1 MTDRDNEG
9 FPDHRDLVLQK
20 QADNLVSMTEELV
33 EWVGLHSPSRRD
45 GNHPINNSDEF
56 KLLRLRRLANNLW
69 NSTKSPVAATVY
81 GPSQVG
87 KSLFM
92 GRVLEPADSSE
103 SPLGKSDK
111 QPPDAYI
118 REMSFHHD
126 LNPHNLGNEATALVT
141 RFTTQDRFDPDALEQ
156 FPVKIRALTRAEW
169 IRVLA
174 RGFRSECPRDK
185 SRMWGEGQVRALF
198 ESTHQQHG
206 ADEGDRTWQMD
217 LIDAYTFMRG
227 IDRLQFGIEESMF
240 NSFLSQYSLT
250 EAGYTEIAGKLFW
263 DSGDDHP
270 DTRTNI
276 TNLFNSVNQ
285 FLKKVT
291 AGGRDGVLV
300 HWGAVKYLLDS
311 QRTLEQVAPNSKWR
325 QASKWTDFKSE
336 IKDGWY
342 VIDYQ
347 PGAGGPDDDLATIQS
362 AMLEMIVPV
371 VPHRLNEEWREVVKK
386 MDVLDMPGM
395 RSGGGDTTGMANIGT
410 DLDDKMTIVKR
421 GKVFYLIER
430 YIEERQIQTMML
442 LVRGGNLEVRQ
453 LLKEYIDKWGRTRYG
468 DDIWPKKVVDPYPAL
483 FIGMTGI
490 DTQFDTLDSL
500 VNEELFNT
508 RLRVL
513 VSETL
518 YEVMTDFG
526 GASQSFTNVF
536 PLRYPGSWDHNEEKR
551 NQLGNEKWDAAG
563 KAFLDSEMV
572 QKYVSDPDKK
582 WRAAMTDND
591 GGSSLICK
599 GFLKCTSS
607 RQKQDSLEEQINSVY
622 RDVRNLAETWYCD
635 PNSNADRDKRT
646 ALAKKMLDWLDD
658 REKVYGRVHAI
669 QRALCFDAGNAM
681 ELAEFAEPVRRKRQ
695 QGSVEERFPER
706 LRDLLKQWS
715 TEWAPE
721 RWREYTAQHDDG
733 APWLDEEDFGAFARY
748 LSDYLRTDE
757 IFDAL
762 ASQLLAVIQLKINDQ
777 GTRLHALREYVQ
789 LILND
794 FVMNPGSTMAPLE
807 EVDTADGHDF
817 GLMKPFMHRW
827 QGRLPQA
834 LASAAG
840 LHTEIP
846 SGNDELV
853 EILENY

>member
-1 MTDRDNEG
+1 MTDKQHDG
-9 FPDHRDLVLQK
+9 FPDHRDLLLQA
-20 QADNLVSMTEELV
+20 QADKLVGMTEELV
-33 EWVGLHSPSRRD
+33 DWVGRHSPPRRD
-45 GNHPINNSDEF
+45 GHYPIVSSDEF

-92 GRVLEPADSSE
+92 GRVLEPADESE

-111 QPPDAYI
+111 QQPDAYI

-126 LNPHNLGNEATALVT
+126 LNPNNLGNEATALVT

-174 RGFRSECPRDK
+174 RGFRSECPQNKDQI
-185 SRMWGEGQVRALF
+185 WGEGQMRDLF
-198 ESTHQQHG
+198 ERTHQKHG

-227 IDRLQFGIEESMF
+227 LDRRQFCLEESMF
-240 NSFLSQYSLT
+240 NSFLSQYAMT
-250 EAGYTEIAGKLFW
+250 EAGYTEIAGRLFW
-263 DSGDDHP
+263 DSGNP
-270 DTRTNI
+270 EQDTLANI
-276 TNLFNSVNQ
+276 TNLFTSVNQ

-291 AGGRDGVLV
+291 AGGRDGILV
-300 HWGAVKYLLDS
+300 HWGAVKFLLDS
-311 QRTLEQVAPNSKWR
+311 QRTLEQTAPNSKWR
-325 QASKWTDFKSE
+325 QTTKWTDFKSE

-342 VIDYQ
+342 TIDYQ
-347 PGAGGPDDDLATIQS
+347 PGAGGPDDDLAIIQS

-386 MDVLDMPGM
+386 MDVLDLPGM

-453 LLKEYIDKWGRTRYG
+453 LLKEYIDKWGKTRYG
-468 DDIWPKKVVDPYPAL
+468 DDAWPRKVVDPHPAL

-490 DTQFDTLDSL
+490 DNQFDTLDTL

-508 RLRVL
+508 RLRIL

-526 GASQSFTNVF
+526 GPGRDFTNVF
-536 PLRYPGSWDHNEEKR
+536 PIRYPGSWDHDEEKR
-551 NQLGNEKWDAAG
+551 KQLGNEKCD
-563 KAFLDSEMV
+563 AFLKSEMV
-572 QKYVSDPDKK
+572 KKYVANAEQK
-582 WRAAMTDND
+582 WQAAMTDND

-599 GFLKCTSS
+599 GFLGCTSS
-607 RQKQDSLEEQINSVY
+607 RQKQDSLEEQISAVHQ
-622 RDVRNLAETWYCD
+622 DVRNLADTWYVD
-635 PNSNADRDKRT
+635 PNANADREKRI
-646 ALAKKMLDWLDD
+646 ASARKVLEWLDD
-658 REKVYGRVHAI
+658 KEKVYSRVHAV

-681 ELAEFAEPVRRKRQ
+681 ELAEFGEPIGRKRQ
-695 QGSVEERFPER
+695 KGSIEDRFPDR
-706 LRDLLKQWS
+706 LREVLHQWS

-721 RWREYTAQHDDG
+721 RWREYTATHDEG
-733 APWLDEEDFGAFARY
+733 GPWLDEEEFGAFARY
-748 LSDYLRTDE
+748 MSDYLRTE
-757 IFDAL
+757 EVFNNL
-762 ASQLLAVIQLKINDQ
+762 ASQLLSVIQLQINDQ
-777 GTRLHALREYVQ
+777 GTRLHALREYV
-789 LILND
+789 LLVLND
-794 FVMNPGSTMAPLE
+794 FVMNPGSTRALLE
-807 EVDTADGHDF
+807 EVETANGHEY

-827 QGRLPQA
+827 QGRLPLA

-840 LHTEIP
+840 KHTEIP

-853 EILENY
+853 EILETY